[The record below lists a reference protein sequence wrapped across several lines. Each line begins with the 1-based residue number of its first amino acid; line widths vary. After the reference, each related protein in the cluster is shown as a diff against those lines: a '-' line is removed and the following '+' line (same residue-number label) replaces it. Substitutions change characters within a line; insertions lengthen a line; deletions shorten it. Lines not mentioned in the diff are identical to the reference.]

1 MLDRLLVEHCAPTL
15 ARLKT
20 GSLFN
25 CPYDARGEL
34 DTWLETWNRELGP
47 KGVELAVLRAS
58 GGCALIYSFRR
69 DQLARDLAKPAVVEF
84 LRGYGYT
91 GPAVDAA
98 LDRLRC
104 RVAAGE
110 TFPHEIGLFLG
121 YPLGDV
127 EGFIRNQ
134 GRNCKCEGCWKVYC
148 DEQEAQRQFA
158 RFRKCRRVY
167 LRLFLSGRSVVQLT
181 VAA

>member
-25 CPYDARGEL
+25 CPFDRREILAEQ
-34 DTWLETWNRELGP
+34 LEAWNQALGP

-58 GGCALIYSFRR
+58 GGCALVYGFRR
-69 DQLARDLAKPAVVEF
+69 GQLLRDLSAPGVAAF
-84 LRGYGYT
+84 LRRCGYNCGT
-91 GPAVDAA
+91 VDEVLAQ
-98 LDRLRC
+98 LKC
-104 RVAAGE
+104 RVAAGPP
-110 TFPHEIGLFLG
+110 FPHEIGLFLG

-127 EGFIRNQ
+127 EGFIRNR
-134 GRNCKCEGCWKVYC
+134 GRNCKCAGCWKVYC
-148 DEQEAQRQFA
+148 DEQAAQRQFA
-158 RFRKCRRVY
+158 KFRKCRQVY
-167 LRLFLSGRSVVQLT
+167 LRLFLGGRSVVQLT